1 MNPFSEGAST
11 VARASASASAGASG
25 SGLDVHALA
34 DELARDARVEDGR
47 AGEARGERDDG
58 GAGGDASSRDDRVQR
73 GNGEAW
79 DVGDARARKPRE
91 VSAEERI
98 NATATA
104 VIKAGSSSGHSVEAF
119 NGSSDDMAF
128 SDRLALATAKISTL
142 AAQLKEKT
150 ASAREAR
157 AKEKALGGKELLRR
171 LQETASSQS
180 AQRAPGL
187 VSLQSMRRGEDAAAP
202 SVDASGKAVKGLGY
216 KLSAATRRTSQRL
229 LQSFGTAEKMRDDE
243 FKTLWNSVQQQESIL
258 KEIAQVSAAYKDA
271 QRAVFD
277 NSKRLA
283 TLIRSLV
290 ETGDKNNVWEGAPT
304 VAREAAMREA
314 CKMVDVA
321 DALVARCTPL
331 TEEVFDWNILEPA
344 AHRSKELPAYKA
356 CVAKRAAYMQDM
368 DAFDRQ
374 LGALQKRA
382 PKNADEYAVKE
393 EQARRA
399 KERFQDFSSKL
410 VEELSNRRRHAIR
423 DGVLARPRVRQRPML
438 QSRAPTRRR
447 PSAPRWW
454 SVADNSMRA
463 LARVYKLPLQSIT
476 NIVASLRRVRPRA
489 FPLQPKLFHQLER
502 LIQHLRLRR
511 VEFVN
516 LIHDLIHRS
525 IARARVQHVVLVAR
539 EPSLGELEHR
549 RARLCPRLVRRVG
562 AVRVARATRD
572 GDARARAFDA
582 LRRARV
588 RTRDGGERGER
599 AGEHRVSK

>member
-1 MNPFSEGAST
+1 MNPFHEDAST
-11 VARASASASAGASG
+11 FASASSTASVGASDNRV
-25 SGLDVHALA
+25 DVHALA
-34 DELARDARVEDGR
+34 HELARDANVEDGR
-47 AGEARGERDDG
+47 VWGPRGERDDG
-58 GAGGDASSRDDRVQR
+58 GRFDGGAEGGASSYDDRAQHENVEER
-73 GNGEAW
+73 

-91 VSAEERI
+91 VSADERI

-104 VIKAGSSSGHSVEAF
+104 VIKAGSSGHSVEAF

-128 SDRLALATAKISTL
+128 SDRLAVATAKISTL

-150 ASAREAR
+150 AAARDTR

-187 VSLQSMRRGEDAAAP
+187 VSLQSMRRGEGAAAP
-202 SVDASGKAVKGLGY
+202 TVDESGKVVKGIGY

-258 KEIAQVSAAYKDA
+258 KEIAQVSTAYKDA
-271 QRAVFD
+271 QRTVFD
-277 NSKRLA
+277 KSKRLA
-283 TLIRSLV
+283 TLIRNLV
-290 ETGDKNNVWEGAPT
+290 ETGDKNNVWDGAPT
-304 VAREAAMREA
+304 VAREAALREA

-331 TEEVFDWNILEPA
+331 TEEVFDWNIIEPA

-374 LGALQKRA
+374 LGALQKRS

-410 VEELSNRRRHAIR
+410 VEELQIV
-423 DGVLARPRVRQRPML
+423 DGTRYEMAYSLARGFANVQCF
-438 QSRAPTRRR
+438 
-447 PSAPRWW
+447 
-454 SVADNSMRA
+454 N
-463 LARVYKLPLQSIT
+463 
-476 NIVASLRRVRPRA
+476 
-489 FPLQPKLFHQLER
+489 LER
-502 LIQHLRLRR
+502 QL
-511 VEFVN
+511 
-516 LIHDLIHRS
+516 D
-525 IARARVQHVVLVAR
+525 VAR
-539 EPSLGELEHR
+539 
-549 RARLCPRLVRRVG
+549 
-562 AVRVARATRD
+562 T
-572 GDARARAFDA
+572 
-582 LRRARV
+582 LR
-588 RTRDGGERGER
+588 GGGQ
-599 AGEHRVSK
+599 

>member
-150 ASAREAR
+150 AAAREAR

-187 VSLQSMRRGEDAAAP
+187 VSLQSMRRGEGAAAP
-202 SVDASGKAVKGLGY
+202 TVDASGKAVKGLGY

-277 NSKRLA
+277 KSKRLA
-283 TLIRSLV
+283 TLIRNRWWKPGTRITSG
-290 ETGDKNNVWEGAPT
+290 T
-304 VAREAAMREA
+304 
-314 CKMVDVA
+314 
-321 DALVARCTPL
+321 
-331 TEEVFDWNILEPA
+331 
-344 AHRSKELPAYKA
+344 
-356 CVAKRAAYMQDM
+356 
-368 DAFDRQ
+368 
-374 LGALQKRA
+374 
-382 PKNADEYAVKE
+382 
-393 EQARRA
+393 ARRRWRE
-399 KERFQDFSSKL
+399 K
-410 VEELSNRRRHAIR
+410 
-423 DGVLARPRVRQRPML
+423 PRC
-438 QSRAPTRRR
+438 
-447 PSAPRWW
+447 
-454 SVADNSMRA
+454 
-463 LARVYKLPLQSIT
+463 
-476 NIVASLRRVRPRA
+476 
-489 FPLQPKLFHQLER
+489 E
-502 LIQHLRLRR
+502 
-511 VEFVN
+511 
-516 LIHDLIHRS
+516 
-525 IARARVQHVVLVAR
+525 
-539 EPSLGELEHR
+539 R
-549 RARLCPRLVRRVG
+549 RARWWMSPTLSSR
-562 AVRVARATRD
+562 
-572 GDARARAFDA
+572 DARLSPRKCSIGTFSNPRRTARKSSRRT
-582 LRRARV
+582 RRA
-588 RTRDGGERGER
+588 
-599 AGEHRVSK
+599 

>member
-1 MNPFSEGAST
+1 MNPFSDEGAST

-73 GNGEAW
+73 GNGETW

-321 DALVARCTPL
+321 DALVTRCTPL

-382 PKNADEYAVKE
+382 PKNTDEFAVKE

-410 VEELSNRRRHAIR
+410 VEELSIV
-423 DGVLARPRVRQRPML
+423 DGMRYEMAYSLARGFANVQCF
-438 QSRAPTRRR
+438 
-447 PSAPRWW
+447 
-454 SVADNSMRA
+454 N
-463 LARVYKLPLQSIT
+463 
-476 NIVASLRRVRPRA
+476 
-489 FPLQPKLFHQLER
+489 LER
-502 LIQHLRLRR
+502 QL
-511 VEFVN
+511 
-516 LIHDLIHRS
+516 D
-525 IARARVQHVVLVAR
+525 
-539 EPSLGELEHR
+539 
-549 RARLCPRLVRRVG
+549 
-562 AVRVARATRD
+562 VARA
-572 GDARARAFDA
+572 
-582 LRRARV
+582 LR
-588 RTRDGGERGER
+588 GGGQ
-599 AGEHRVSK
+599 